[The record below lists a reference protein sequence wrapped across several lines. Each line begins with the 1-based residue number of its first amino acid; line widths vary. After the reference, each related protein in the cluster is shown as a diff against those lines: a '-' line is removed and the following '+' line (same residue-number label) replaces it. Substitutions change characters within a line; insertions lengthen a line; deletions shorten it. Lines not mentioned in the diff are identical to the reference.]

1 MHTVIR
7 SGELQPSAGG
17 TVTFEGEP
25 YGSAVSFFL
34 VNNEP
39 GRGPDLHR
47 HPYSETWIV
56 RSGKARMTVDG
67 EDIEAAPGD
76 ILVVGPDTPH
86 KFKNAGTERLDIV
99 CIHASPRIIQEDLE

>member
-1 MHTVIR
+1 MDANFAR
-7 SGELQPSAGG
+7 L
-17 TVTFEGEP
+17 FEGEH

-39 GRGPDLHR
+39 GKGPDLHR

-67 EDIEAAPGD
+67 EDIQAGAGD
-76 ILVVGPDTPH
+76 IVVVGPETPH
-86 KFKNAGTERLDIV
+86 KFKNVGTERLDIV